1 MELELKVHESNL
13 VNEKTEA
20 KAKPKTFDILTL
32 FLLKSQ
38 IDFRLYGMHFYVVVF

>member
-13 VNEKTEA
+13 VNEKTE
-20 KAKPKTFDILTL
+20 AKPKTFDILTL

-38 IDFRLYGMHFYVVVF
+38 IDFRLYGMHFYVVVSS